1 MDDGTNNLNNSH
13 YRSMKQVA
21 IHVHVT
27 IRVIAELEYL
37 RDNNKPASSRH
48 TTSCLRVH
56 QDLYVLQLFAAVAA
70 AVVYQGPVDQYLVL
84 DIQEV
89 LCPGPSSS

>member
-1 MDDGTNNLNNSH
+1 
-13 YRSMKQVA
+13 MKQVA

-27 IRVIAELEYL
+27 IRVIVEFEYM

-48 TTSCLRVH
+48 TTSRLHVH
-56 QDLYVLQLFAAVAA
+56 QDLYVLLLPA
-70 AVVYQGPVDQYLVL
+70 AVVYQSPVDQYPVL

>member
-1 MDDGTNNLNNSH
+1 
-13 YRSMKQVA
+13 MKQVA

-27 IRVIAELEYL
+27 IRVIVEFEYL

-48 TTSCLRVH
+48 MTSRLHVH
-56 QDLYVLQLFAAVAA
+56 QGLHVLLLLAAVA
-70 AVVYQGPVDQYLVL
+70 AVVYQGPVDQYHVL